1 MRLRGMD
8 QAEAGDQ
15 NNVQSRLD
23 HMCPEVH
30 DALNDA
36 LRWSWLRI
44 GYGLVERSG
53 FNNTQNLFYWQ
64 RLRSRGLDLG
74 GFR

>member
-36 LRWSWLRI
+36 SRSSWLRI
-44 GYGLVERSG
+44 RYGLVERSG

-74 GFR
+74 VFR